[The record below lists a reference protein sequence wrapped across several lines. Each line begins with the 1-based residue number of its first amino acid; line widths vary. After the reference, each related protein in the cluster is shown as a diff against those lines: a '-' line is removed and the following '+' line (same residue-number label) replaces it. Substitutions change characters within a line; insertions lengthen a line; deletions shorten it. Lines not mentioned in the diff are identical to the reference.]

1 MADYRAIAAASVT
14 LCRLL
19 ADRFPRAD
27 FDNQPLDIQLRQVP
41 QISTPMDQGIAVCL
55 WRVTPNSQ
63 RRAQGPRTDIHGRRF
78 KPPLPIDLH
87 YVMIPY
93 GKDAEGQQRLLGWL
107 LRAMDEL
114 GPLVASQL
122 NHFLAESDIFA
133 ATESVDLVLDPLPV
147 PDQLTLWDR
156 VKVLPPAAHYLMRM
170 LLIDSVIPLDE
181 HPPVRERQLGM
192 GVLA

>member
-1 MADYRAIAAASVT
+1 MANYRAIAAASVT

-27 FDNQPLDIQLRQVP
+27 FDDQPLDIKLRQVP
-41 QISTPMDQGIAVCL
+41 EISTPMDQGIAVCL

-78 KPPLPIDLH
+78 RPSLPIDLH
-87 YVMIPY
+87 YLLVPY

-122 NHFLAESDIFA
+122 NHFLAESDIFT
-133 ATESVDLVLDPLPV
+133 ATESVDLVLDPLAV

-156 VKVLPPAAHYLMRM
+156 VKILPPAANYLMRM
-170 LLIDSVIPLDE
+170 LLIDSEVALDE
-181 HPPVRERQLGM
+181 HPLVRERQFGA